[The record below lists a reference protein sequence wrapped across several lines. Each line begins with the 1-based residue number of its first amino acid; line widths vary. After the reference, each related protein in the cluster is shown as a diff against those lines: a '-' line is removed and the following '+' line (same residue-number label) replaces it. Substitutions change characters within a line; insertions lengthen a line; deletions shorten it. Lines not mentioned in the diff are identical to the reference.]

1 MTISGF
7 LHGLRGSSAS
17 GAKALLRAAAFAA
30 FAAPLSAPAAFAQV
44 GPGGFGSG
52 PSGGSLFMPHG
63 QGWAP
68 HHPAALGGEITVG
81 GIMLPPP
88 PPRPTSDGLV
98 GNEEGF
104 YAKPYS
110 PQSRQHAGE
119 ITFGGIVRPPRPTS
133 DGLVVDPAV
142 SDFPIM
148 RMAPQEGR
156 AFRESF
162 GGEASG
168 ALPAPGAAG
177 P

>member
-7 LHGLRGSSAS
+7 FHGLRGSSAS

-81 GIMLPPP
+81 GIMRPPP
-88 PPRPTSDGLV
+88 PPRPTG
-98 GNEEGF
+98 
-104 YAKPYS
+104 
-110 PQSRQHAGE
+110 
-119 ITFGGIVRPPRPTS
+119 
-133 DGLVVDPAV
+133 DGLVVNPAF
-142 SDFPIM
+142 SDAPIM
-148 RMAPQEGR
+148 RMTPQER
-156 AFRESF
+156 QALKERF
-162 GGEASG
+162 GGGRGGASG
-168 ALPAPGAAG
+168 ALPAPGAVE